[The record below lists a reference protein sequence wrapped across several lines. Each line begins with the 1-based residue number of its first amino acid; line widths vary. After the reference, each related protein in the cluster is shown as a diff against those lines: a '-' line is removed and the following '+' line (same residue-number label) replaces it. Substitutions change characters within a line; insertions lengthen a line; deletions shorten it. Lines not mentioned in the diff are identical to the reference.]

1 MGFAANRIEAAV
13 RNTSGESLEEA
24 VQWIEEHQAKFD
36 IDEAKG
42 LDPEEPI
49 DAAELNDEQL
59 AKIKKAA
66 AHESGSSSGTATNE
80 PVPAPPK
87 TEEEK
92 AAKLAALKE
101 RAEQRRKEQAKKDAE
116 EKRKNDRLMM
126 KKEKDYAQ
134 IVEEQQRKEAAKE
147 AEKKKKEAK
156 EDAAAKRRIKELIE
170 QDKRDRQ
177 QKRQGEQPQQEAP
190 VKKPSPPANKTP
202 PVQQRTES
210 KIRYRMPNSPQPA
223 MLTFPLTATVADVVN
238 KVAQDNGLNASSVQ
252 LVTTF
257 PTQTF
262 TVADT
267 KPLTDA
273 GLVNTNVMVKLV

>member
-13 RNTSGESLEEA
+13 RNTSGDSLEDA

-66 AHESGSSSGTATNE
+66 AHESGSTSSSTAANE
-80 PVPAPPK
+80 PVPAPPR

-101 RAEQRRKEQAKKDAE
+101 RAEQRKKEQAKKDAE

-134 IVEEQQRKEAAKE
+134 IVEEQQRKEAVKE
-147 AEKKKKEAK
+147 AAKKKQEAK

-177 QKRQGEQPQQEAP
+177 QKRQGEQPAEEP
-190 VKKPSPPANKTP
+190 VKKPSPPVNKAP
-202 PVQQRTES
+202 PVQRTES
-210 KIRYRMPNSPQPA
+210 KIRYRMPNSPQPS

-238 KVAQDNGLNASSVQ
+238 KVAQDNGINAASVK

-267 KPLTDA
+267 KSLTDA
-273 GLVNTNVMVKLV
+273 GLVNTNVMVKLT

>member
-1 MGFAANRIEAAV
+1 MGFAANRIEAAA

-36 IDEAKG
+36 MDEAKG

-49 DAAELNDEQL
+49 DIAELNDDQL

-66 AHESGSSSGTATNE
+66 AHEGSSSTGSTNE
-80 PVPAPPK
+80 PEPAPPK

-101 RAEQRRKEQAKKDAE
+101 RAELRRKEQAKKDAE
-116 EKRKNDRLMM
+116 EKRKNDRLML

-134 IVEEQQRKEAAKE
+134 IVEEQQRKEAVKE

-177 QKRQGEQPQQEAP
+177 QKRQGESPQQEEP
-190 VKKPSPPANKTP
+190 VKKPSPPANKAP
-202 PVQQRTES
+202 PVQRTES
-210 KIRYRMPNSPQPA
+210 KIRYRMPNSPQPG

-238 KVAQDNGLNASSVQ
+238 KIAQDHGLDASSVQ

-262 TVADT
+262 TVSDT
-267 KPLTDA
+267 KALTDA
-273 GLVNTNVMVKLV
+273 GLVNTNVMVKLA